1 MNSLSLRKTLLR
13 PSRIELVILVVLV
26 MLSLIIVNNS
36 EATSKA
42 TWEVS
47 RGIPFTVVVFDECRG
62 PCTPVGFL
70 SLGTVISFSFV
81 GLLLNILCA
90 TLAFFLVLFLAHRH
104 HNFWIGS

>member
-1 MNSLSLRKTLLR
+1 MNSLRLGKTLLR

-26 MLSLIIVNNS
+26 VLSLIIVNNS

-70 SLGTVISFSFV
+70 
-81 GLLLNILCA
+81 CRWHCDK
-90 TLAFFLVLFLAHRH
+90 LFLCGPLAKYFVR
-104 HNFWIGS
+104 NPCIFPGSFPRTSSS